1 MTDLDATVRPH
12 PKDHHF
18 ATDHLADDLG
28 GRSVRGGAVVFVG
41 QASRFLLQTG
51 SAVVL
56 ARLLTPADFG
66 LIAMVTA
73 VTGIIG
79 YLKDMGLTMA
89 TVQRARVTHAQAST
103 LFWVNLLLSIGLCGI
118 GVAMGPLIAA
128 FYGEPSLMPITWA
141 LSLTFFFSGV
151 PAQHMALLRR
161 RMRFATLASIEVAG
175 LAAGVAVAVVAAL
188 LGAGYWALV
197 ALPITEALTQCVL
210 AIAVSGW
217 LPGRPRRGVGVRSM
231 IRYGLNVSGFNVLTY
246 IGRHADNILIG
257 RFIGASATGLYT
269 KAYGLLMLPL
279 EQINGPFNSVALPV
293 LSRLQDDPKRYA
305 QYYYRA
311 LNVIAYVT
319 GPLIVL
325 LGATSMDL
333 VPLLL
338 GDQWL
343 ESGRIFRYLAV
354 AAMFQP
360 VLYTAGW
367 IWLSL
372 DRTKEML
379 RWSMVTA
386 PTFVL
391 SFVIGLPWGPSGVA
405 LSYAVAVNVLTP
417 LGLSWAYRGTE
428 LTLRGAVAA
437 VRRPYALSLAVLLVA
452 LATQPLLADAP
463 RAVSL
468 VGSGAVALAAGAVIA
483 WTVPGMRRDVLAMR
497 ELGQRLRRV

>member
-1 MTDLDATVRPH
+1 MTDLDAPVLPH

-66 LIAMVTA
+66 LVAMVTA
-73 VTGIIG
+73 VTGVIG

-103 LFWVNLLLSIGLCGI
+103 LFWVNLVLSTGLCGA

-141 LSLTFFFSGV
+141 LSLTFFFGGV
-151 PAQHMALLRR
+151 PGQHMALLRR
-161 RMRFATLASIEVAG
+161 RMRFTTLASIEVAG
-175 LAAGVAVAVVAAL
+175 LAAGVAVAITAAL
-188 LGAGYWALV
+188 MGAGYWALV

-210 AIAVSGW
+210 AMAVSGW
-217 LPGRPRRGVGVRSM
+217 LPGLPRRGVGVRSM

-279 EQINGPFNSVALPV
+279 EQINGPFNSVAMPV

-311 LNVIAYVT
+311 LNVIAYLT

-325 LGATSMDL
+325 LAATSSDL

-343 ESGRIFRYLAV
+343 ESARIFRYLAV

-360 VLYTAGW
+360 ILYTAGW

-372 DRTKEML
+372 DRTKEMM

-405 LSYAVAVNVLTP
+405 LSYAVAVNALTP
-417 LGLSWAYRGTE
+417 LGLFWAYRETE
-428 LTLRGAVAA
+428 LTLRDAVAV
-437 VRRPYALSLAVLLVA
+437 VRRPYALSLAVLVVA
-452 LATQPLLADAP
+452 LAGQALFADAP
-463 RAVSL
+463 RVVSL
-468 VGSGAVALAAGAVIA
+468 VGSGGIAVLVGAAIA
-483 WTVPGMRRDVLAMR
+483 WSVPGMRRDVLAMR
-497 ELGQRLRRV
+497 DLVKLRHSS